1 MFYFLQRGWVALLLA
16 ALALPLCA
24 AEQNKP
30 KPKLPPELEN
40 VYAMALAAPPEFA
53 ANALLRLSERVSDP
67 GLLTDVVTMAFS
79 LAAAAHHP
87 LRLEPLPGTEPDTA
101 AASLGNA
108 LRLGLD
114 GLSLQSRAVRQ
125 MLAINPVRGRELF
138 NQMRRPALSRAT
150 CETALRPDVSAYY
163 EALTAVAQTGF
174 TPAERARTEDI
185 SFVTGAL
192 SRVAF
197 VSELAPAATL
207 VASLS
212 WPRNQFEIAAG
223 VLASRLDSM
232 DVDSRAYLASA
243 KSIDDAIGQV
253 VLKAKSMGSLTEPLA
268 AAYRGFITKHLLAPR
283 CGDLEFTAGRFVQ
296 GGVTEIFGEEIRGE
310 LPPLSSDETAPESI
324 LEGETAVARYWQ
336 SEPAQ
341 RVFQE
346 CMRLRQAPD
355 GTNYNEA
362 ARRSR
367 EWSRQFG
374 DVLNSMAGWKASDE
388 NSEADY
394 FNQKATVYQALLEL
408 APSGDASER
417 VMASFVAFLR
427 NSTLQQRSPVQWY
440 WHARGA
446 LDRVRADQPD
456 QAARIVAAFRTSGS
470 IILMLDSMLDDVA
483 PQRLF

>member
-1 MFYFLQRGWVALLLA
+1 MHPFTERGRVTLLIA

-24 AEQNKP
+24 AEPAKP
-30 KPKLPPELEN
+30 KPKLPPEVEN
-40 VYAMALAAPPEFA
+40 VYGMALAAPPEFA
-53 ANALLRLSERVSDP
+53 ANALLRLSDRVPDAGLRSDV
-67 GLLTDVVTMAFS
+67 LAMAFS
-79 LAAAAHHP
+79 LAAAAHHAQ
-87 LRLEPLPGTEPDTA
+87 RLEPLPGIEPDTA
-101 AASLGNA
+101 AASLVNA
-108 LRLGLD
+108 LRLELD
-114 GLSLQSRAVRQ
+114 ALSLQARAVRQ
-125 MLAINPVRGRELF
+125 MLAISPVRGRELF
-138 NQMRRPALSRAT
+138 NQMRRPALSRPT
-150 CETALRPDVSAYY
+150 CSTALLPDVSAYY

-192 SRVAF
+192 SRVAS
-197 VSELAPAATL
+197 VPELAPAATL

-223 VLASRLDSM
+223 ILASRLDSM
-232 DVDSRAYLASA
+232 DIDSRSYLASA
-243 KSIDDAIGQV
+243 RAIDDAITQV

-268 AAYRGFITKHLLAPR
+268 ASYRNFITRHLQAPR
-283 CGDLEFTAGRFVQ
+283 CGDLELTAGRFVQ
-296 GGVTEIFGEEIRGE
+296 GGATEIFGEEIRGE
-310 LPPLSSDETAPESI
+310 LPALSSDETAPES
-324 LEGETAVARYWQ
+324 LLDGEITVDRYWQ

-362 ARRSR
+362 ARRTR

-408 APSGDASER
+408 APPGDASER

-456 QAARIVAAFRTSGS
+456 QAARIAIAFRTSGS
-470 IILMLDSMLDDVA
+470 IILMLDAMLDEVV
-483 PQRLF
+483 PQRQF